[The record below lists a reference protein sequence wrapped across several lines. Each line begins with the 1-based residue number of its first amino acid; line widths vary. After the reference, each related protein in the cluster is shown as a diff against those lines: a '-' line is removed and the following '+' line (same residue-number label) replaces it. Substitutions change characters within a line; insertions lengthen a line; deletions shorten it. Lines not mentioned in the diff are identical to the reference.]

1 MIFVSASD
9 PTPDPI
15 YSYVPVMALLLIS
28 LLLLLLTTIASP
40 AISEPQVTGLEIP
53 DQILVGE
60 RLNVS
65 VSLSPVDEV
74 QSVRFRMWN
83 ENRTQDFPIDLWG
96 ENGTW
101 VISIP
106 NLEAGT
112 IPWDL
117 EVNNIV
123 VDSGE
128 VGVMVLE
135 DDSSQWPL
143 VLVAVLFVLAF
154 IGVEMSFKP
163 GRRRKQLPDDDV
175 EEIMEEPPEEEYE
188 SSSIIRDETGKLQ

>member
-1 MIFVSASD
+1 VSEPV
-9 PTPDPI
+9 PTSNSI
-15 YSYVPVMALLLIS
+15 YLCVSVMTFLLI
-28 LLLLLLTTIASP
+28 LLLLLTVIASP
-40 AISEPQVTGLEIP
+40 VISESQVTDLNIP
-53 DQILVGE
+53 DNIFVGE
-60 RLNVS
+60 RLNIS
-65 VSLSPVDEV
+65 VSLSPADEV
-74 QSVRFRMWN
+74 QSVRFRMWD

-128 VGVMVLE
+128 VEVFIPE

-154 IGVEMSFKP
+154 IGVEISFKP
-163 GRRRKQLPDDDV
+163 GRLRKQLPEDDLDDV
-175 EEIMEEPPEEEYE
+175 NDSIDTVENELLNEDVPSEETSPPP
-188 SSSIIRDETGKLQ
+188 K

>member
-1 MIFVSASD
+1 MSESD
-9 PTPDPI
+9 PTSNSI
-15 YSYVPVMALLLIS
+15 YLCVPVMTFLLI
-28 LLLLLLTTIASP
+28 LLLLLTAIAGP
-40 AISEPQVTGLEIP
+40 AISEPQVTDLEIP
-53 DQILVGE
+53 DQIFVGE
-60 RLNVS
+60 SLNMS
-65 VSLSPVDEV
+65 VSLSPVGEA
-74 QSVRFRMWN
+74 QSVRFRMWD

-128 VGVMVLE
+128 VVVFLPE

-163 GRRRKQLPDDDV
+163 GRRRKQLPED
-175 EEIMEEPPEEEYE
+175 EIIEEPPEEEYE
-188 SSSIIRDETGKLQ
+188 SSSMIRDETGKQQ